1 MSCLARGNVRLVL
14 AFRAEEPRRDADRHD
29 DDDADY
35 ETPAMVLSVMIQNRM
50 RQPMRGAYPFAI
62 VASVQLHEL

>member
-1 MSCLARGNVRLVL
+1 MSCLVRGNVRLVL

-35 ETPAMVLSVMIQNRM
+35 ETPAMGLSVMIQHFM
-50 RQPMRGAYPFAI
+50 RKSMRAAYPFAI
-62 VASVQLHEL
+62 IGFVQMYVQ

>member
-35 ETPAMVLSVMIQNRM
+35 ETPAMVLSVMIQHFM
-50 RQPMRGAYPFAI
+50 RKLMSAAYPFAI
-62 VASVQLHEL
+62 VACAQMYIL